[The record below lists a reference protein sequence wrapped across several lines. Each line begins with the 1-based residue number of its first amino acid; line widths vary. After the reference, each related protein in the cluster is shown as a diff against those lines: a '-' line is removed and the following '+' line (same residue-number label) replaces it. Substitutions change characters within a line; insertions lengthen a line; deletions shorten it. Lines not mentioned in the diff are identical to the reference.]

1 MRLTQ
6 YTVIA
11 DPLRKQ
17 LENDMKNA
25 EWEVLG
31 DDEILDGGENFDEAV
46 VVRARNMDGR
56 HYDDARSIMSTRTQ
70 LEEPPNG
77 KPKGTSGWTKVKE
90 KSRDA

>member
-1 MRLTQ
+1 MRLTK
-6 YTVIA
+6 YTMIA

-31 DDEILDGGENFDEAV
+31 EDEILDGGENFDEAV
-46 VVRARNMDGR
+46 VIRARNMDGK

-70 LEEPPNG
+70 LEEPSNG
-77 KPKGTSGWTKVKE
+77 KPRAKTLSPQK
-90 KSRDA
+90 